1 MYQRGNL
8 IELAASILG
17 KTRPEDLSTL
27 TDAERRMLSRS
38 LKGLQIVVVHRGEA
52 AMKKRFKVLPVPI
65 VVDIDCWIEHRS
77 CRCYPIPRGSG

>member
-1 MYQRGNL
+1 MYQHGNL

-52 AMKKRFKVLPVPI
+52 GMKKRFKVQSLLSLSD
-65 VVDIDCWIEHRS
+65 VDRWLDH
-77 CRCYPIPRGSG
+77 

>member
-38 LKGLQIVVVHRGEA
+38 LKGLQIVVIHRGEVG
-52 AMKKRFKVLPVPI
+52 MKKRFKVRSRVHSP
-65 VVDIDCWIEHRS
+65 DKDYGID
-77 CRCYPIPRGSG
+77 Y